1 MSESEEE
8 DEPVLLLLLED
19 ALRDWSSAMAAAG
32 VEVEMPMAA
41 TGKKMERHEIIAS
54 RRDGEGGR
62 RR

>member
-8 DEPVLLLLLED
+8 DDEPVLLLLLED

-32 VEVEMPMAA
+32 VEVPMAA